1 MARSK
6 GQEAAFDI
14 GASFREEAA
23 RPAVAPSAK
32 SRRARESK
40 AEDPVKF
47 TVNIDRE
54 LHEAFSIGAV
64 KEGRTRAA
72 IVRELIEKWVDEN
85 GYRG

>member
-23 RPAVAPSAK
+23 RPAAAPSAEPG
-32 SRRARESK
+32 RAREPRR
-40 AEDPVKF
+40 ENPVKL
-47 TVNIDRE
+47 TVIIDRE
-54 LHEAFSIGAV
+54 LHEAFSIGAL

-72 IVRELIEKWVDEN
+72 IVRELIGKWVDEN